1 MSILV
6 ELASFGSL
14 LENLRAAAKSDKPH
28 QNIENTHFPL
38 TSRLLVD
45 FAYDIACG
53 MEFLA
58 SEKVFT
64 SN

>member
-1 MSILV
+1 MYILV

-14 LENLRAAAKSDKPH
+14 LEYLRAAENSDNLY
-28 QNIENTHFPL
+28 QNLENVQITL
-38 TSRLLVD
+38 TSRLLVE

-58 SEKVFT
+58 SNKVFT
-64 SN
+64 NN